1 MRMTGPAVLA
11 VQLVFFEDWYWAN
24 GDVPEAKANNTEQS
38 EDQQLLVLPTSP
50 ADLLDSWQLFI
61 VSACNNAQKKL
72 WIASPYFV
80 PDSGVTSALQAAAL
94 RGVDVRILIPDRSDS
109 RFVGWAAYSYYEQIL
124 PAGVKIFR
132 YKKGFLHQKV
142 VLSDE
147 YVAVGTG
154 NLDNRSFR
162 LNFEITGFTNDAEFS
177 RQVHEML
184 ENDFLQSS
192 ESTLEE
198 YEAKPWYFKAACRA
212 ARLLSPIL

>member
-1 MRMTGPAVLA
+1 
-11 VQLVFFEDWYWAN
+11 
-24 GDVPEAKANNTEQS
+24 
-38 EDQQLLVLPTSP
+38 
-50 ADLLDSWQLFI
+50 
-61 VSACNNAQKKL
+61 
-72 WIASPYFV
+72 V